1 MCSSDLAV
9 YLADRRIG
17 DETLLRN
24 YNDSGGVMG
33 FVEYGYYPGF
43 ASLVMGLG
51 ETGSV
56 HVYEKFAGHTGSA
69 GGADGEA
76 VGKGRDALFYSTD
89 GAVVGVADG
98 CAIDRRHLRF
108 MGSASRDDIGIHADL
123 MAGPPNVI

>member
-1 MCSSDLAV
+1 MLFRKPAV

-24 YNDSGGVMG
+24 YNDSGGVLG

-76 VGKGRDALFYSTD
+76 VGKGRDALFTP
-89 GAVVGVADG
+89 
-98 CAIDRRHLRF
+98 L
-108 MGSASRDDIGIHADL
+108 MGLLSASLTA
-123 MAGPPNVI
+123 AP